1 MNEIPNGW
9 QRCLLREIAVERYG
23 LVDGPFGSNLSSSE
37 YVLDGVPVIRGINL
51 SLGNRPFFDDG
62 YVFVT
67 IQKADELIRSNCF
80 PGDIIFTKK
89 GTVGQTGII
98 PPDAKYTRYV
108 LSSNQMKLQINPA
121 IAENYYIYYY
131 VSSPS
136 SRSRFIDDA
145 SSTGVPQINLG
156 YLKSFP
162 VLLPPLP
169 EQRIIAAILSTWD
182 EAITLTERL
191 IAVLRQRKQALMQM
205 LLTGEVR
212 FPGFEGE
219 WRRMTL
225 EDATRT
231 MESGGT
237 PSTQTKKFW
246 DGNIPWITGA
256 DFEDQKVSQVRRY
269 ITAEAVEKSSTKVVN
284 KGNILLVTRT
294 GVGKMALAPFD
305 MAISQDITGITPKE
319 EIITPEYLIAC
330 LSWTIPRLAR
340 FNQGTSING
349 IIRNDLKVHEIVIPH
364 FKEQQKITNV
374 LQICDSQIE
383 QSKQIFISLQLEKR
397 GLMQQLLTG
406 AIRVQ
411 VEE

>member
-1 MNEIPNGW
+1 VKNGIP
-9 QRCLLREIAVERYG
+9 
-23 LVDGPFGSNLSSSE
+23 
-37 YVLDGVPVIRGINL
+37 
-51 SLGNRPFFDDG
+51 
-62 YVFVT
+62 
-67 IQKADELIRSNCF
+67 LIRSQN
-80 PGDIIFTKK
+80 
-89 GTVGQTGII
+89 VLTGIL
-98 PPDAKYTRYV
+98 D
-108 LSSNQMKLQINPA
+108 LSDVV
-121 IAENYYIYYY
+121 YI
-131 VSSPS
+131 SEEQHRKMAN
-136 SRSRFIDDA
+136 SRLMPLD
-145 SSTGVPQINLG
+145 
-156 YLKSFP
+156 
-162 VLLPPLP
+162 VLLNITGASIGRCCMLPNSFGESNVNQHVCIIRTDHQLVPHFLAQYLNSDGGQRQIDQFQAGSNRQGLNYQQIASFKIPLPSLP
-169 EQRIIAAILSTWD
+169 EQRAIAAILSTWD